1 VAESIP
7 VRTINRAPDGT
18 VTDVVL
24 DVAGMAW
31 FERLVLQLGRDAQVL
46 SPPELT
52 DLASRSALKVLK
64 VYQKDIK

>member
-1 VAESIP
+1 
-7 VRTINRAPDGT
+7 
-18 VTDVVL
+18 
-24 DVAGMAW
+24 
-31 FERLVLQLGRDAQVL
+31 L